1 MFKFLIV
8 CKKRYNFISETSN
21 AQLDNAKDID
31 IAMPMYNVI
40 ECGDNY
46 SKTSESLWHYYRD
59 IPYLDADG
67 AIVDFHVSFKFKTK
81 IAGRIGND
89 STNNVKIRVLLKYF
103 K

>member
-1 MFKFLIV
+1 MLI
-8 CKKRYNFISETSN
+8 KKKCNSISETSN

-31 IAMPMYNVI
+31 IAMSMYNLI
-40 ECGDNY
+40 ECSDNY

-59 IPYLDADG
+59 KPYLDANG
-67 AIVDFHVSFKFKTK
+67 AIVDFHASFKFKTK

-89 STNNVKIRVLLKYF
+89 STNNVKIRALKYF

>member
-1 MFKFLIV
+1 MLI
-8 CKKRYNFISETSN
+8 KKRCNSISETSN

-31 IAMPMYNVI
+31 IAMSMYNLI
-40 ECGDNY
+40 ECSDNY

-59 IPYLDADG
+59 KPYLDANG
-67 AIVDFHVSFKFKTK
+67 AIVDFHASFKFKTK

-89 STNNVKIRVLLKYF
+89 STSNVKIRVLKYF

>member
-1 MFKFLIV
+1 MLI
-8 CKKRYNFISETSN
+8 KKRCNSISETSN

-31 IAMPMYNVI
+31 IAMSMYNLI
-40 ECGDNY
+40 ECSDNY

-59 IPYLDADG
+59 KPYLDANG
-67 AIVDFHVSFKFKTK
+67 AIVDFHTSFKFKTK

-89 STNNVKIRVLLKYF
+89 STNNVKIRVLKYF